1 MPSDP
6 LYLFEQPRR
15 RPHRRLT
22 AIAFASAVAVLM
34 ALPALPAAGPS
45 GQVLDLVGGNDGAAA
60 IGHEPTPAGS
70 PVPATESP
78 VPSMAITPATS
89 TQASS
94 PLPGTISSGIAPR
107 RHFGENTGTT
117 APPVAALEGYVWPIA
132 HPRLTLPFG
141 PSAWGSRV
149 VDGERFHDGI
159 DLATFCGDRIVAVH
173 DGTVIAAGRHYDE
186 FIGWVGD
193 LGPYLRRLDQKG
205 LWMTLPIVVVIDD
218 GNGYRSVYAH
228 FGKITV
234 KRGQAV
240 RAGQLIGYEG
250 ASGRASGC
258 HLHLSV
264 FSPWEPG
271 TMEVRPDIAQRMKFP
286 SRVIARIDPL
296 LLLPPK
302 PGINAPATPKPP
314 APKPSAPTP

>member
-6 LYLFEQPRR
+6 QYLFERPRR
-15 RPHRRLT
+15 RPYGRLA
-22 AIAFASAVAVLM
+22 AIAFVGALAALV
-34 ALPALPAAGPS
+34 ALPVAGPS
-45 GQVLDLVGGNDGAAA
+45 GQVLDLAGGNDGVAV

-70 PVPATESP
+70 PVPSTGTQQP
-78 VPSMAITPATS
+78 TPTP
-89 TQASS
+89 ASS
-94 PLPGTISSGIAPR
+94 PLARTTGNGIAPR
-107 RHFGENTGTT
+107 RSFGENTGTT
-117 APPVAALEGYVWPIA
+117 APAVAGLEGYVWPIA

-141 PSAWGSRV
+141 PSAWGSRM

-159 DLATFCGDRIVAVH
+159 DLATFCGDRIMAVH
-173 DGTVIAAGRHYDE
+173 DGKVLAAGRRYDE

-193 LGPYLRRLDQKG
+193 LDPYLRRLDQKG

-240 RAGQLIGYEG
+240 KAGQLIGYEG
-250 ASGRASGC
+250 ATGRASGC

-271 TMEVRPDIAQRMKFP
+271 TMEVRPDIAQRMKLP
-286 SRVIARIDPL
+286 ARVITRIDPL
-296 LLLPPK
+296 ALLPPK
-302 PGINAPATPKPP
+302 PGINAPATPKPQT
-314 APKPSAPTP
+314 PKPSSPSGPSTPAP